1 MACKRSAVRLRL
13 PPPQP
18 TTDEP
23 RTGCVPSWPF
33 EIVDWIVDLKGK
45 APGNDSGAF
54 LLWDAGRT
62 GSTSLAVT

>member
-13 PPPQP
+13 PPPVRSLG
-18 TTDEP
+18 EP
-23 RTGCVPSWPF
+23 RTGCVTSGPP
-33 EIVDWIVDLKGK
+33 ENIDWIVDLKGK